1 MKFAEEIM
9 EILAAFDLTRSF
21 RDAGELAGCSHHTVG
36 HHVARREAGLLG
48 DEPARRAQI
57 LDNFLDKIE
66 EWVEESHGKIRA
78 DVAHDKLVAMGY
90 RGSERTSRRGVA
102 IVKASFAAGN
112 RRVYRPWIPEP
123 GMWFQYDFGD
133 GPTIDGRAT
142 TLYCAWLAWC
152 RFRVVLAILD
162 KALPTVIACIDT
174 TLRRFGGCP
183 TYALTDNEK
192 TVTTEHV
199 AGIAI
204 RNPAIVA
211 AGQHYGLTIK
221 TCRVADPESKGG
233 SEATVRVAKADLVP
247 RDTNLLPAYGSFAE
261 LEVACEEFCEMVN
274 ARPHRVT
281 RRPPVEMLAE
291 ERTRLHPLPEHPYT
305 VAFGL
310 TRTVGTTT
318 TMVDFEGGS
327 YSAPHRL
334 AGAQVWVRSHG
345 DDIVIVHVSPAG
357 PVEVARHLRTTPG
370 NPRVDDAHFLSRES
384 DPLHPVP
391 KARTPA
397 EVEFLSLGAGAGEW
411 LMAAGEAGCSRVR
424 VKMATAVQLAKI
436 VGTQRVDWALGHA
449 AVMGRFAEADLQSI
463 VDHQAIT
470 NPGTAPRASEDH
482 SLQAGTAAWAV
493 LGR

>member
-1 MKFAEEIM
+1 M
-9 EILAAFDLTRSF
+9 
-21 RDAGELAGCSHHTVG
+21 RDKT
-36 HHVARREAGLLG
+36 
-48 DEPARRAQI
+48 
-57 LDNFLDKIE
+57 
-66 EWVEESHGKIRA
+66 
-78 DVAHDKLVAMGY
+78 
-90 RGSERTSRRGVA
+90 
-102 IVKASFAAGN
+102 
-112 RRVYRPWIPEP
+112 
-123 GMWFQYDFGD
+123 
-133 GPTIDGRAT
+133 
-142 TLYCAWLAWC
+142 
-152 RFRVVLAILD
+152 
-162 KALPTVIACIDT
+162 LPTVIACIDT

-281 RRPPVEMLAE
+281 RRPPVDMLAE

-334 AGAQVWVRSHG
+334 AGQQVWVRSHG

-370 NPRVDDAHFLSRES
+370 SPRVDDAHFLSRES
-384 DPLHPVP
+384 DPLHPLHIFPVAGMHEVDAFA
-391 KARTPA
+391 KGLIAVHYGPA
-397 EVEFLSLGAGAGEW
+397 EI
-411 LMAAGEAGCSRVR
+411 VR
-424 VKMATAVQLAKI
+424 HEPF
-436 VGTQRVDWALGHA
+436 GGF
-449 AVMGRFAEADLQSI
+449 G
-463 VDHQAIT
+463 
-470 NPGTAPRASEDH
+470 
-482 SLQAGTAAWAV
+482 V
-493 LGR
+493 LGQKRLEGDSAADVDARSYGRGPRVCGHPPCALSRPPGRSPCRSESPP

>member
-1 MKFAEEIM
+1 MNA
-9 EILAAFDLTRSF
+9 
-21 RDAGELAGCSHHTVG
+21 
-36 HHVARREAGLLG
+36 
-48 DEPARRAQI
+48 
-57 LDNFLDKIE
+57 
-66 EWVEESHGKIRA
+66 
-78 DVAHDKLVAMGY
+78 
-90 RGSERTSRRGVA
+90 
-102 IVKASFAAGN
+102 
-112 RRVYRPWIPEP
+112 
-123 GMWFQYDFGD
+123 
-133 GPTIDGRAT
+133 
-142 TLYCAWLAWC
+142 
-152 RFRVVLAILD
+152 
-162 KALPTVIACIDT
+162 
-174 TLRRFGGCP
+174 
-183 TYALTDNEK
+183 
-192 TVTTEHV
+192 
-199 AGIAI
+199 
-204 RNPAIVA
+204 
-211 AGQHYGLTIK
+211 
-221 TCRVADPESKGG
+221 KGG

-261 LEVACEEFCEMVN
+261 LEVACGQFCEMVN

-345 DDIVIVHVSPAG
+345 DDIVIVHVGPTG
-357 PVEVARHLRTTPG
+357 PVEVARHLRTTAG
-370 NPRVDDAHFLSRES
+370 NPRVDDAHFLPRES
-384 DPLHPVP
+384 DPLHRAPT
-391 KARTPA
+391 ARTPA

-424 VKMATAVQLAKI
+424 VRMATAVQMARI

-463 VDHQAIT
+463 IDHQAIT
-470 NPGTAPRASEDH
+470 NPGNASRASEDH

>member
-1 MKFAEEIM
+1 LKLAEEIM

-21 RDAGELAGCSHHTVG
+21 RDAGELAGCSHHTVA
-36 HHVARREAGLLG
+36 HHVARREAGDLG
-48 DEPARRAQI
+48 AEPARRAQI
-57 LDNFLDKIE
+57 IDDYLDKIE
-66 EWVEESHGKIRA
+66 EWVELSHGKIRA
-78 DVAHDKLVAMGY
+78 EVAHKKLVAMGY
-90 RGSERTSRRGVA
+90 QGSERTSRRGVA
-102 IVKASFAAGN
+102 MVKASFAAGN
-112 RRVYRPWIPEP
+112 RRIYRPWVPEP

-133 GPTIDGRAT
+133 GPSIDGRAT

-152 RFRVVLAILD
+152 RFRVVLATLD
-162 KALPTVIACIDT
+162 KTLPTVIACIDT
-174 TLRRFGGCP
+174 TLRRLGGCP

-211 AGQHYGLTIK
+211 AGNHYGLTIK

-247 RDTNLLPAYGSFAE
+247 KDTNLLPAYGSFAD
-261 LEVACEEFCEMVN
+261 LEVACGSFCEMIN

-291 ERTRLHPLPEHPYT
+291 ERTRLHPLPAHPYT
-305 VAFGL
+305 VAFGV

-318 TMVDFEGGS
+318 PMVDFEGGS
-327 YSAPHRL
+327 YSAPHFL
-334 AGAQVWVRSHG
+334 AGQQVWVRSHG
-345 DDIVIVHVSPAG
+345 DDIVVVHVSPAG
-357 PVEVARHLRTTPG
+357 PIEVARHLRTTPG
-370 NPRVDDAHFLSRES
+370 NPRVDDAHFLSRDS

-391 KARTPA
+391 KARTPP

-424 VKMATAVQLAKI
+424 AKMATAVQMAKI

-463 VDHQAIT
+463 IDHQASA
-470 NPGTAPRASEDH
+470 NPANASRASEDH
-482 SLQAGTAAWAV
+482 SLQAGTAAWAG
-493 LGR
+493 LGL

>member
-1 MKFAEEIM
+1 LKFAEEIM

-21 RDAGELAGCSHHTVG
+21 RDASELAGCSHHTVE
-36 HHVARREAGLLG
+36 HHVARREAGTIG

-57 LDNFLDKIE
+57 LDDFLDKIE
-66 EWVEESHGKIRA
+66 EWVETSHGKVRA

-90 RGSERTSRRGVA
+90 EGSERTSRRAVA
-102 IVKASFAAGN
+102 AVKASFAAGN

-133 GPTIDGRAT
+133 GPSIDGRAT
-142 TLYCAWLAWC
+142 TLFCAWLAWC

-162 KALPTVIACIDT
+162 RTLPTVIACIDS

-204 RNPAIVA
+204 RNPVIVA

-221 TCRVADPESKGG
+221 TCKVADPETKGG

-261 LEVACEEFCEMVN
+261 LEVACEAFCELVN
-274 ARPHRVT
+274 TRPHRVT
-281 RRPPVEMLAE
+281 RRAPVEMLAE

-305 VAFGL
+305 VAFGV
-310 TRTVGTTT
+310 TRTVGSTTP
-318 TMVDFEGGS
+318 MVDFEGGS
-327 YSAPHRL
+327 YSAPHFL
-334 AGAQVWVRSHG
+334 AGQQVWVRSYG
-345 DDIVIVHVSPAG
+345 DDVVIVHVDRSG

-370 NPRVDDAHFLSRES
+370 NPRVEDAHFPAPQS
-384 DPLHPVP
+384 DPLQRTPS
-391 KARTPA
+391 ARTPA

-411 LMAAGEAGCSRVR
+411 LIAAGEAGAPRVR

-449 AVMGRFAEADLQSI
+449 AVMGRFGEGDLASI
-463 VDHQAIT
+463 IDHLALT
-470 NPGTAPRASEDH
+470 HSDSVSRATEDH
-482 SLQAGTAAWAV
+482 TLQTGTGAWAG